1 MGIKAG
7 EDTFYQAQ
15 RGIVQNGLVLN
26 LDAGVDESYRGG
38 TTWRDLEGGNN
49 GTLSNMDASNFDSAN
64 GGSLTFD
71 GSDEYVEIANSS
83 QFHNQRMT
91 ASIWINPQTVNT
103 SNYTHLF
110 WKKHTNSPYT
120 SFGLWLE
127 QSTRNIYGG
136 FGQNHES
143 SGSIIPL
150 DEWTFVSLTY
160 DGSYRRIFLNGL
172 LDVETA
178 DSSHTIQ
185 YDSNPILLAY
195 GDYNL
200 EFNGRISTAQ
210 IYNRA
215 LTAAE
220 VLQNYNATRHRFGV

>member
-1 MGIKAG
+1 MSWNHSPA
-7 EDTFYQAQ
+7 
-15 RGIVQNGLVLN
+15 IVTDGLVLC
-26 LDAGVDESYRGG
+26 LDAANQRSYPKSG
-38 TTWRDLEGGNN
+38 TTWSDLAGSND
-49 GTLSNMDASNFDSAN
+49 GTLTNEPTFDSAN
-64 GGSLTFD
+64 KGSLTFD
-71 GSDEYVEIANSS
+71 GTNQYVEIANSS

-136 FGQNHES
+136 FGANHES

-200 EFNGRISTAQ
+200 EFNGRISIAQ

-215 LTAAE
+215 LTGDE
-220 VLQNYNATRHRFGV
+220 VRQNYLATRGRYK

>member
-1 MGIKAG
+1 MSLNHSPA
-7 EDTFYQAQ
+7 
-15 RGIVQNGLVLN
+15 IVTDGLVLC
-26 LDAGVDESYRGG
+26 LDAANQRSYPKSG
-38 TTWRDLEGGNN
+38 TTWSDLKGSND
-49 GTLSNMDASNFDSAN
+49 GTLTNEPTFDSAN
-64 GGSLTFD
+64 KGSLTFD
-71 GSDEYVEIANSS
+71 GTNQYVEIANSS

-91 ASIWINPQTVNT
+91 ASIWINPQAVNT

-178 DSSHTIQ
+178 DSNHTIQ

-200 EFNGRISTAQ
+200 EFNGKISIAQ

-215 LTAAE
+215 LTGDE
-220 VLQNYNATRHRFGV
+220 VRQNYLATRGRYK

>member
-1 MGIKAG
+1 MSLSHSPKVVT
-7 EDTFYQAQ
+7 D
-15 RGIVQNGLVLN
+15 GLVLY
-26 LDAGVDESYRGG
+26 LDAANQRSYPKSG
-38 TTWRDLEGGNN
+38 TTWSDLAGANN
-49 GTLSNMDASNFDSAN
+49 GTLNNMENNFDPAN
-64 GGSLTFD
+64 KGSLSFD
-71 GSDEYVEIANSS
+71 GSDDNVEIANSS

-91 ASIWINPQTVNT
+91 ASIWINPQTVDT

-110 WKKHTNSPYT
+110 WKKRTNSPYS

-127 QSTRNIYGG
+127 NSTRNIYGG

-178 DSSHTIQ
+178 DSNHTIQ
-185 YDSNPILLAY
+185 YDSNPILLGY

-200 EFNGRISTAQ
+200 EFNGRISIAQ

-215 LTAAE
+215 LTGDE
-220 VLQNYNATRHRFGV
+220 VRQNYLATRGRYK